1 MKDGSVRKL
10 YRTYCFVI
18 KAGSVGT
25 GKSKKKQQHGNRI
38 KKKIKTV
45 EWD

>member
-1 MKDGSVRKL
+1 MKDGSGSVRKL

-25 GKSKKKQQHGNRI
+25 GKSKKKTTTR
-38 KKKIKTV
+38 
-45 EWD
+45 